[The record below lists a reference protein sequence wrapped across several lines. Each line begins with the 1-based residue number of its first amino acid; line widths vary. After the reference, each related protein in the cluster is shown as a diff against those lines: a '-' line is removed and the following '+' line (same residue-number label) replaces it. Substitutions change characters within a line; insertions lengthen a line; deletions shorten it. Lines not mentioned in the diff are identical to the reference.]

1 MRYSEKTT
9 QDRNP
14 LKRFVQRR
22 RLADALST
30 LRHLAPGFSGR
41 LLDYGAGGGELSG
54 MLARR
59 FPASNVVCYEPA
71 PDLFEEAREDL
82 DGLRNVELVSSFED
96 LKGRRFEYALCLEV
110 FEHLPPRQT
119 EQAIRRLNRLLA
131 PGGTL
136 VIGVPNEL
144 FVPALAKGIF
154 RMSRRYGAFD
164 ARPSNV
170 LKAALGRPP
179 KARPVQRIARGLPPH
194 GPHRFRP
201 PRAPREVVRGLRAHA
216 LLRQPH
222 RRRALAPEF
231 RDLPGVRVKVPLAS
245 GLGVRPHRP
254 RVLRGRGELRRTPSG
269 RSSENLASAHSGEQ
283 DGSRKTEA
291 MKRGPRYNIPRV
303 P

>member
-30 LRHLAPGFSGR
+30 LRHLDPGFSGH
-41 LLDYGAGGGELSG
+41 LLDYGAGGGELTG

-59 FPASNVVCYEPA
+59 FPASEVVCYEPA
-71 PDLFEEAREDL
+71 PDLFEEAKEDL
-82 DGLRNVELVSSFED
+82 AGLRNVELVSSFED
-96 LKGRRFEYALCLEV
+96 LKGRRFEYAFCLEV
-110 FEHLPPRQT
+110 FEHLPPRRT

-154 RMSRRYGAFD
+154 RMTRRYGAFD

-179 KARPVQRIARGLPPH
+179 KTRPVRRIARGLPYHMAHTGFDYRKLQERLSEAFEPVRSF
-194 GPHRFRP
+194 GSPIDA
-201 PRAPREVVRGLRAHA
+201 APW
-216 LLRQPH
+216 LL
-222 RRRALAPEF
+222 
-231 RDLPGVRVKVPLAS
+231 
-245 GLGVRPHRP
+245 
-254 RVLRGRGELRRTPSG
+254 
-269 RSSENLASAHSGEQ
+269 SSEIYLVFASK
-283 DGSRKTEA
+283 SR
-291 MKRGPRYNIPRV
+291 
-303 P
+303 